1 MSNHFHRFFFLV
13 VEHMSFTT
21 RLRLYSLIVI
31 PLSLPT
37 YKLFV
42 FSIFLVYLLDYYS
55 HYSIDSFIIKS
66 YKFIVFTNKSNQ
78 KRDVA
83 LYTAQPIS
91 LLCKYLRLKF
101 LFLSTNKPI

>member
-1 MSNHFHRFFFLV
+1 MSNHFHRSFFLV

-31 PLSLPT
+31 PPSLPT
-37 YKLFV
+37 HKLFL
-42 FSIFLVYLLDYYS
+42 FSIFSVYLLASYS
-55 HYSIDSFIIKS
+55 HFSSESQIIKS
-66 YKFIVFTNKSNQ
+66 YVFIVFTNKSNQ